1 MPLIE
6 LSQFKF
12 ITTQQNST
20 YYVGAVV
27 DSPTGSA
34 EVKLIRSESELD
46 NYFPDLLYR
55 TGYLSLLNAGA
66 NLVLKNIN
74 SANDRSSTLR
84 INKTK
89 YLRYVYPKVYDSID
103 YTPRDPNEANYGLT
117 IDPLSSYGDE
127 LDPES
132 LYQGSVIEITGIAY
146 GNYNISR
153 SADSGITNDSVGI
166 RVNDQ
171 YYSGSI
177 DKDGVYKVLVPG
189 DSLLN
194 DPYSRLVATL
204 YINDPLHTTRISL
217 PLEYTLKGR
226 RNINVIINEIGTLVP
241 RVLLDTTKEYRIS
254 GYVKGNISTG
264 DTVTIH
270 LPATREDF
278 IYTYDFS
285 PLPPGSTPRVE
296 DSFDRG
302 YFYMDIP
309 IKSLQMNSKVEVVA
323 TVTDAEGYRY
333 QAYSEQDYIKDY
345 IQLDIDDKNNVE
357 AHIDIQSN
365 GTKTLV
371 YDINFG
377 TSEMLPQDY
386 LIIPQV
392 NLTESTA
399 FGNKLI
405 YFMSEDSPEEPTP
418 SGFRKPVII
427 ESISYPPFKLIIPKD
442 PDKKELMR
450 KGRAKYI
457 YDLFLGNV
465 GEGLPN
471 TPLETG
477 VIHDLCVLDE
487 YSNSVRL
494 VFSAPVDDISYY
506 DSLSSNP
513 FRVTTNQ
520 EYSEELLTTYSRENA
535 IISFSS
541 VIEGP
546 IDIRVKLTHVSG
558 MKFYL
563 EETLNDVSNEYFI
576 SLDRDEKDANGES
589 MYAETILEDNSTWL
603 KCIVHANNI
612 YQGQD
617 FTPEESREWEVIL
630 KGMEGSYIVTKGI
643 KVMSDLER
651 VQAYEDAV
659 AQLFSSDLYVNSM
672 MCDVFSD
679 LNYLPILAPYLAE
692 NNVMAFCNIPDSLLL
707 PDLGTKL
714 TKGYEDLKRD
724 DYKLYLKTRTT
735 LEAID
740 YADFR
745 SDSYEDLL
753 KKRLSSV
760 LLPDKLR
767 EYILYSFGEA
777 DLGGQEYLPI
787 SFIMAREV
795 MSGRF
800 VARIGANILA
810 SDLRLEEKA
819 VFTSSYVNY
828 LEESENGYIIPYI
841 NNLPRYLEPIYLLIS
856 TFIKQNL
863 TRYLRNKIGEYNTKI
878 YRDLKVE
885 MARLTEYTP
894 LITSLRLASFV
905 PTDNKLEVKFHLE
918 LDGLINRILSLN
930 INLNIN

>member
-153 SADSGITNDSVGI
+153 SAGSGIPNDSVGI

-171 YYSGSI
+171 DYSGSI

-204 YINDPLHTTRISL
+204 YINDPLHTTRIPL

-270 LPATREDF
+270 LPATREYF
-278 IYTYDFS
+278 IYTYDFN

-371 YDINFG
+371 YDISGLFNY
-377 TSEMLPQDY
+377 TS
-386 LIIPQV
+386 
-392 NLTESTA
+392 
-399 FGNKLI
+399 G
-405 YFMSEDSPEEPTP
+405 
-418 SGFRKPVII
+418 
-427 ESISYPPFKLIIPKD
+427 
-442 PDKKELMR
+442 
-450 KGRAKYI
+450 
-457 YDLFLGNV
+457 
-465 GEGLPN
+465 
-471 TPLETG
+471 
-477 VIHDLCVLDE
+477 
-487 YSNSVRL
+487 
-494 VFSAPVDDISYY
+494 
-506 DSLSSNP
+506 
-513 FRVTTNQ
+513 
-520 EYSEELLTTYSRENA
+520 
-535 IISFSS
+535 
-541 VIEGP
+541 
-546 IDIRVKLTHVSG
+546 
-558 MKFYL
+558 
-563 EETLNDVSNEYFI
+563 
-576 SLDRDEKDANGES
+576 
-589 MYAETILEDNSTWL
+589 
-603 KCIVHANNI
+603 
-612 YQGQD
+612 
-617 FTPEESREWEVIL
+617 
-630 KGMEGSYIVTKGI
+630 
-643 KVMSDLER
+643 
-651 VQAYEDAV
+651 
-659 AQLFSSDLYVNSM
+659 
-672 MCDVFSD
+672 
-679 LNYLPILAPYLAE
+679 
-692 NNVMAFCNIPDSLLL
+692 
-707 PDLGTKL
+707 
-714 TKGYEDLKRD
+714 
-724 DYKLYLKTRTT
+724 
-735 LEAID
+735 
-740 YADFR
+740 
-745 SDSYEDLL
+745 
-753 KKRLSSV
+753 
-760 LLPDKLR
+760 
-767 EYILYSFGEA
+767 
-777 DLGGQEYLPI
+777 
-787 SFIMAREV
+787 
-795 MSGRF
+795 
-800 VARIGANILA
+800 
-810 SDLRLEEKA
+810 
-819 VFTSSYVNY
+819 
-828 LEESENGYIIPYI
+828 
-841 NNLPRYLEPIYLLIS
+841 
-856 TFIKQNL
+856 
-863 TRYLRNKIGEYNTKI
+863 
-878 YRDLKVE
+878 
-885 MARLTEYTP
+885 
-894 LITSLRLASFV
+894 
-905 PTDNKLEVKFHLE
+905 
-918 LDGLINRILSLN
+918 
-930 INLNIN
+930 